1 MTYNKYLEETLNA
14 LKMMQIQSEV
24 IESALLLL
32 GDAVAKGGTLFFCG
46 NGGSAADS
54 QHWAAELTGV
64 FRKDGKA
71 MSAIALTV
79 DTSSITAI
87 ANDSDYKYVFSRQL
101 EGLGREG
108 DVLIAISTSGNS
120 SSVIEAAMTAQN
132 LGIKVVGISGNGG
145 GSLKNICDIMI
156 DAPGEK
162 TEVIQHV
169 HATIGHYLLGAIED
183 LHRVAT

>member
-1 MTYNKYLEETLNA
+1 
-14 LKMMQIQSEV
+14 
-24 IESALLLL
+24 
-32 GDAVAKGGTLFFCG
+32 
-46 NGGSAADS
+46 
-54 QHWAAELTGV
+54 
-64 FRKDGKA
+64 

-145 GSLKNICDIMI
+145 GSLNNICDIMI